1 MTTLRADTI
10 AWSGTYTCTIW
21 PVLESDDNLVRHNS
35 RMNNDPTADSGK
47 KQGFWAKVAADSKK
61 SEQERKE
68 RIAQARELAGNLMTS
83 QRFAGSTIEI
93 YDTGYVRVATFM
105 SDSTPYEKLK
115 SIKHSF
121 QVQDKSAGGR
131 MAAGAL
137 TMGVNYLASK
147 EKRTVFLTLVTE
159 KRVHTLKTTGGMGR
173 SEDRAAQNLEITGR
187 GVLGGLAAPALAPAA
202 TALPVISETSSE
214 KIDVIE
220 QIKKLGELHA
230 AGLLTDEEFT
240 SKKTDLLNRL

>member
-1 MTTLRADTI
+1 
-10 AWSGTYTCTIW
+10 
-21 PVLESDDNLVRHNS
+21 
-35 RMNNDPTADSGK
+35 MNNDATPDSGM
-47 KQGFWAKVAADSKK
+47 KQGFWAKTIADGKKAAEEAKA
-61 SEQERKE
+61 R
-68 RIAQARELAGNLMTS
+68 AMQARETAGNLVTT

-93 YDTGYVRVATFM
+93 YDGGYVRVAVFV

-131 MAAGAL
+131 AMVGL
-137 TMGVNYLASK
+137 MTGGVNYLGSR

-159 KRVHTLKTTGGMGR
+159 RRVHTLKTTGGMGR
-173 SEDRAAQNLEITGR
+173 SEDRVALGLEVAGR
-187 GVLGGLAAPALAPAA
+187 GVLGGLAAPALAPTLTTPAVVPA
-202 TALPVISETSSE
+202 PTGEQS
-214 KIDVIE
+214 DVIE

-230 AGLLTDEEFT
+230 AGVLSDEEFT